1 MPGDV
6 IKQLKERKSFEEE
19 DENSHHQSKVIEEA
33 AQEIDVEQVWK
44 AAAGGDSGFLLCT
57 IPVGHSGGENSRGA
71 CPGSAAAAHAYP
83 PPDPANWAQ
92 PAALPAEL
100 FHAREQDH
108 PQYGKEGVGNPDSGC
123 RRECALARQAS
134 SRDENQVVGR
144 NEQHGDERPRRPATT
159 PGLRTKR
166 NSHQSKR
173 KASRGKR
180 KTTGKFDARFAP
192 PAGV

>member
-108 PQYGKEGVGNPDSGC
+108 PQYGKESVGNPASHSPGDHP
-123 RRECALARQAS
+123 LPRQAS
-134 SRDENQVVGR
+134 PPHEQPIAGR
-144 NEQHGDERPRRPATT
+144 
-159 PGLRTKR
+159 
-166 NSHQSKR
+166 
-173 KASRGKR
+173 
-180 KTTGKFDARFAP
+180 
-192 PAGV
+192 